1 MTVRKVRTAKDPGMY
16 GDGDTLYLRI
26 AKGGSKSWI
35 QRLVID
41 GRRHD
46 IGLGGIDLTT
56 LAEARELAHDNRR
69 LVKRGGNPL
78 AERRQRN
85 AVPTFEQALR
95 LTHESMAATFS
106 SAKHAEQWLTSVER

>member
-1 MTVRKVRTAKDPGMY
+1 MY